1 MSKKRLKDE
10 TVAEW
15 YERIT
20 GQRIGSLKNGSTAT
34 INGVLRDLD
43 E

>member
-1 MSKKRLKDE
+1 MSKKKKKDE
-10 TVAEW
+10 TMAEW

-20 GQRIGSLKNGSTAT
+20 GQRLGGLKEGSSAV
-34 INGVLRDLD
+34 INGVTRDVD

>member
-1 MSKKRLKDE
+1 MKTKPVKPKGVRQDE

-20 GQRIGSLKNGSTAT
+20 GQKLGSLTGQGTT
-34 INGVLRDLD
+34 P
-43 E
+43 

>member
-1 MSKKRLKDE
+1 MSKKLKNE
-10 TVAEW
+10 TIAEW

-20 GQRIGSLKNGSTAT
+20 GQRIGSLTGGSTAV
-34 INGVLRDLD
+34 INGVTREVD